1 MADNNDYLKFDAQSV
16 LDFLNN
22 KISEDGTYTDQIYA
36 GSNLTVVLETLSAM
50 FEILTYNM
58 NFQASEATFNGV
70 QIYENMLKIVNMLGY
85 KARASIPATI
95 HGTLSGGVYIDKV
108 MPKITTTMN
117 TVGELVEQIQIAVTT
132 ISNPKVISRDL
143 VFTIPSTS
151 APYSLLENT
160 QVYPSFTNLSPT
172 NVFYWTTQAYTN
184 IQTAIL
190 SYLRTLWNLPSLELT
205 TTIDELMEMAG
216 IDNKTS
222 LIENYVSYSATTP
235 MLDCEFRVSSS
246 DIDNF
251 VIATNG
257 KWNSYY
263 VTGATTGEQNE
274 VFNIT
279 ALNVSSLNVSDGTI
293 YAVVYNPNTITTD
306 GVQIYKAVS
315 SLRNYS
321 STDRVFEY
329 YVDVNRS
336 ITLRFGDGVYGAKL
350 PEKSSIV
357 LFFIV
362 NNGTAGE
369 ASRSVFTDGYATVT
383 VGSVLTR
390 NPDPNTDSSII
401 NETFIYDG
409 VDTTDIDKLNCNIAS
424 KIISSSN
431 DSDAYLPKIEMYF
444 TPITDSSKF
453 QPIETVEQIRETAPS
468 YNRTNDRIITK
479 GDLEAFIKRDYAQY
493 IYGVNIMNNFE
504 YMSKFYNWLYQ
515 YNSLSKD
522 VVSSGYKF
530 SDSCDFNNVYIWAKG
545 YTAYPINDFIKK
557 TIERSLRSKKILTSE
572 LVFVDPVLTYFYPYV
587 GDIED
592 DIDWLLYAREKY
604 LFLAREQND
613 TDSFYKKYKTIG
625 DLFDTL
631 NGEIQRIPTKRMIS
645 YLFSGESTEV
655 KVGINAYRDIGVN
668 ENTSTISN
676 NIVNAINSTFELENN
691 NLGQAIQL
699 SEVNET
705 IAKISGVRK
714 ITTTKSRNVNLYT
727 ETGALIK
734 DVKVVYTR
742 KGGASNISSS
752 VVFGNNMDYPQI
764 PETSYIEFTYDVS
777 AFVNAGLTPRIRD
790 DDGKIIKDGDYDTV
804 FKIMQLS
811 NGIEDVVKPVLSE
824 GEIGTDS
831 KLVYRIFFGTDTT
844 EAENTLFSINR
855 TPTASNSLAVYAEIT
870 RDNPVVSGTTLTTY
884 TNKLKY
890 TTVSFSYDSEDTS
903 KKVPS
908 IFKLDTFI
916 DDFSN
921 SSIDLK
927 DSITSAGDTI
937 SSTPVWEVYDI
948 SNSLSFAKF
957 TNSLING
964 KDFEWVGASYASIED
979 FCFPTLYKDVSSL
992 ISVIDEQNNTF
1003 SINY

>member
-190 SYLRTLWNLPSLELT
+190 SYLRTLWNLPDLELT
-205 TTIDELMEMAG
+205 TTIDELMEMASV
-216 IDNKTS
+216 DNKTA
-222 LIENYVSYSATTP
+222 LIENYATYSTATP
-235 MLDCEFRVSSS
+235 MLDCDFRVSSS

-274 VFNIT
+274 VFNVT

-336 ITLRFGDGVYGAKL
+336 ITLRFGDGIYGARL

-369 ASRSVFTDGYATVT
+369 ASRSVFTDGNAAVT

-390 NPDPNTDSSII
+390 NPDPNTNSSVI
-401 NETFIYDG
+401 NEKFIYDG

-424 KIISSSN
+424 KIISSAN
-431 DSDAYLPKIEMYF
+431 DSDAYVPKIELYF
-444 TPITDSSKF
+444 YPITDSSKF

-515 YNSLSKD
+515 YDALSKD

-545 YTAYPINDFIKK
+545 YTTYPINDFIKK

-587 GDIED
+587 GNIED

-604 LFLAREQND
+604 LFLTREKND
-613 TDSFYKKYKTIG
+613 TDKFYKKWKTIG
-625 DLFDTL
+625 DLFDEV

-655 KVGINAYRDIGVN
+655 KVGINAYRDVGVN
-668 ENTSTISN
+668 ENASTISN
-676 NIVNAINSTFELENN
+676 NIVNAINSAFELENN

-699 SEVNET
+699 SKVNET
-705 IAKISGVRK
+705 IAEISGVRK
-714 ITTTKSRNVNLYT
+714 VTTTKSRNVNLYT

-734 DVKVVYTR
+734 DIKVVYT
-742 KGGASNISSS
+742 KDSGSNISSS
-752 VVFGNNMDYPQI
+752 VVFGSNMDYPEN
-764 PETSYIEFTYDVS
+764 PDTSYIEFTYDTS
-777 AFVNAGLTPRIRD
+777 AFVNAGLT
-790 DDGKIIKDGDYDTV
+790 GYNTV
-804 FKIMQLS
+804 FKLMQLS
-811 NGIEDVVKPVLSE
+811 TGIEYVLNPEVVDGDPA
-824 GEIGTDS
+824 TDS
-831 KLVYRIFFGTDTT
+831 EVVYKLVFGNDTLEETTTDKGKH
-844 EAENTLFSINR
+844 LFAKDHPS
-855 TPTASNSLAVYAEIT
+855 TSSNSYAIYAEIT
-870 RDNPVVSGTTLTTY
+870 RSNPLISGQTLTTY

-890 TTVSFSYDSEDTS
+890 TTVSFKYDGTTTNI
-903 KKVPS
+903 KKPS

-979 FCFPTLYKDVSSL
+979 FCFPTLYKDISSL
-992 ISVIDEQNNTF
+992 ISVIDEQNTTF